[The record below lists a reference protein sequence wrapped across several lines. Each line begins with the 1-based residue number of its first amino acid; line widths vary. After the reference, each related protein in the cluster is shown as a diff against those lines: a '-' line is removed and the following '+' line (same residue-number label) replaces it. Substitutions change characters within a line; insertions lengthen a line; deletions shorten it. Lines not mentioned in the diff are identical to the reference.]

1 LTSFTNDNQVEWLTL
16 REASALLG
24 VHPATVR
31 QWSDEGKLDTFRT
44 PGGHRRFARTDIE
57 RLLHVQPVRGHGLT
71 TYLVNEAVERTRRSL
86 PEALA
91 QAPWAQ
97 HLDEEQRGRWRAA
110 GRGLLALVAG
120 LAARAELSDTQHEAA
135 LEFGRDYGQMM
146 AAADHTLP
154 DAVLAFLFFRDF
166 LLETVLQL
174 PETTGLDRDQTV
186 IIVKRVNTLLNSV
199 LCEMMQ
205 TFEASIG
212 TKDPDPGKRVAAIS
226 PAPPDS

>member
-1 LTSFTNDNQVEWLTL
+1 MTVVNENQVDWLTL
-16 REASALLG
+16 SEASALLG

-31 QWSDEGKLDTFRT
+31 QWSDEGKLDAFRT

-91 QAPWAQ
+91 HAAWAQ
-97 HLDEEQRGRWRAA
+97 HLDEQERGRWRAA
-110 GRGLLALVAG
+110 GRSLLGLVAG
-120 LAARAELSDTQHEAA
+120 LATRAELSEIQHQTA
-135 LEFGRDYGQMM
+135 LDFGRDYGRMM
-146 AAADHTLP
+146 AAAGHSLP

-166 LLETVLQL
+166 LLETVLGL

-186 IIVKRVNTLLNSV
+186 VIVKRVNTLLNEV
-199 LCEMMQ
+199 LREMMQ
-205 TFEASIG
+205 TFTI
-212 TKDPDPGKRVAAIS
+212 
-226 PAPPDS
+226 

>member
-1 LTSFTNDNQVEWLTL
+1 MTQSVSDNQAAWLTL
-16 REASALLG
+16 GEVSTLLG

-31 QWSDEGKLDTFRT
+31 QWSDEGKLDAFRT
-44 PGGHRRFARTDIE
+44 PGGHRRFARADIE
-57 RLLHVQPVRGHGLT
+57 RLLHMHPVRGHGLT

-97 HLDEEQRGRWRAA
+97 HLQEDQRAHWRTA

-120 LAARAELSDTQHEAA
+120 LATRAELSSDQCAAA
-135 LEFGRDYGQMM
+135 LAFGRNYGRMM
-146 AAADHTLP
+146 ASAGHSLP

-174 PETTGLDRDQTV
+174 PETTGLDREQTV
-186 IIVKRVNTLLNSV
+186 AIVKRVNALLNNV
-199 LCEMMQ
+199 LCEMMRV
-205 TFEASIG
+205 FEA
-212 TKDPDPGKRVAAIS
+212 
-226 PAPPDS
+226 PAPAGSSSVSAAVAEPNKPQV